1 MKLIYAKD
9 MYIADESLAIRSYI
23 EEDGWVEPYGDVSI
37 CLADYGFKP
46 AKGHI
51 YMPTYKMTPDYA
63 NQIIDDIVEEIV
75 GEVPIGYGTGLY
87 VKLKEDWEKKVSMI
101 DWM

>member
-1 MKLIYAKD
+1 
-9 MYIADESLAIRSYI
+9 
-23 EEDGWVEPYGDVSI
+23 
-37 CLADYGFKP
+37 
-46 AKGHI
+46 
-51 YMPTYKMTPDYA
+51 MTPDYA